1 MIHNGYKIIT
11 ITSYNHQPE
20 YYLNQEN
27 SKLNMDFI
35 NPEKLYGIKGYLF
48 SFAVLF
54 VPIKSST
61 TEKASP
67 T

>member
-1 MIHNGYKIIT
+1 MIHNDYKTIT
-11 ITSYNHQPE
+11 IIFCNHQPE

-35 NPEKLYGIKGYLF
+35 NPEKQYEINGYF
-48 SFAVLF
+48 CSFAVLF